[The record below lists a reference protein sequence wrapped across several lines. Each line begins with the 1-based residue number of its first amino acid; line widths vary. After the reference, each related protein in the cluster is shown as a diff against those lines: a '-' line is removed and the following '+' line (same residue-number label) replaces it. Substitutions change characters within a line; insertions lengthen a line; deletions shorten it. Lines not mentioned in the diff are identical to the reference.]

1 MLNGSLYSHLD
12 GGSTFLSVE
21 CPSNAWPLNL
31 LAIRVSLRPIFP
43 LLTVNQ
49 DDESFHQG
57 IEEIVLLNAWTVLC
71 TMHFEGSEQT
81 QLIQQGLSTE
91 VDAPF
96 YSDVIMNR
104 EVLSTPKRRTIWFL
118 FKRM

>member
-104 EVLSTPKRRTIWFL
+104 EVLSTPKRRTIWF
-118 FKRM
+118 FV